1 VGCVASLLILAHVF
15 PPLSR
20 ALCAKRIRLV
30 PSKRFAFA
38 SALWSFLPGSL
49 VILLFALTDIDLYQ
63 EASQAAEGYQSL
75 FFFAP
80 IILLLFVI
88 YHTIVGYIQTTINQ
102 PKFLL
107 ALLSSIVVSVPFP
120 LLVALSKSN
129 ATQDERM
136 ALVITALVI
145 FGFFWL
151 SLFTGSCYQCLKIK
165 GRNVH
170 GK

>member
-1 VGCVASLLILAHVF
+1 
-15 PPLSR
+15 
-20 ALCAKRIRLV
+20 V
-30 PSKRFAFA
+30 PSKRFAFV
-38 SALWSFLPGSL
+38 SALWSFLPGAL

-63 EASQAAEGYQSL
+63 KTSQAAEGYQSL

-88 YHTIVGYIQTTINQ
+88 YHTIVGYIQTTIKQ

-107 ALLSSIVVSVPFP
+107 ALLSSIVASVPFP

-129 ATQDERM
+129 ATQDERL
-136 ALVITALVI
+136 ALVLTALVI
-145 FGFFWL
+145 FGLFWL

-165 GRNVH
+165 GHNQH
-170 GK
+170 GT